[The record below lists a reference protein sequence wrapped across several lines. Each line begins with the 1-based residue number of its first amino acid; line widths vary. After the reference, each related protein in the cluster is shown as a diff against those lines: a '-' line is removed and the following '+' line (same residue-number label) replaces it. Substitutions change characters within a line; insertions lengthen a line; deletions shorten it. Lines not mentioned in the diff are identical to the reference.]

1 MGDDPLARRGERRRE
16 AVIDALS
23 PRRSLWRCLSVTN
36 IGRIRPLFPVTLE
49 CRWGSCPDAFGSH
62 RAVVFPPSLPV
73 PFWSIPRVREPE
85 LMDDPAIAEA
95 DHLRALVALGR
106 INTLSLTAARLAAGV
121 VALAGGQEDR
131 GAGLEVVDV
140 ASGGG
145 DVTIDLARRL
155 RGASRWRSVAITGI
169 DISPRA
175 IERSQDLA
183 ARFGSPATFLLRDV
197 TAQGC
202 PSCDVA
208 VSSLF
213 LHHLD
218 DDDARQLLRAMA
230 SAARRGIVISDL
242 IRSPAGLF
250 LAFFATFFLTGSGVA
265 RVDGPRSVRAA
276 RTPAEY
282 RALLESV
289 GLRGATVRRVWPERV
304 SIVWRA
310 LGED

>member
-1 MGDDPLARRGERRRE
+1 
-16 AVIDALS
+16 
-23 PRRSLWRCLSVTN
+23 
-36 IGRIRPLFPVTLE
+36 
-49 CRWGSCPDAFGSH
+49 
-62 RAVVFPPSLPV
+62 
-73 PFWSIPRVREPE
+73 
-85 LMDDPAIAEA
+85 
-95 DHLRALVALGR
+95 
-106 INTLSLTAARLAAGV
+106 
-121 VALAGGQEDR
+121 VALAGGQGDCA
-131 GAGLEVVDV
+131 AGLDVIDV

-145 DVTIDLARRL
+145 DVTIELARRL
-155 RGASRWRSVAITGI
+155 GSDARWRAVAITGI

-175 IERSQDLA
+175 IERAEDRA
-183 ARFGSPATFLLRDV
+183 CRCASPAKFLLRDV

-202 PSCDVA
+202 PPCDVA

-218 DDDARQLLRAMA
+218 DDDARQLLRVMA

-250 LAFFATFFLTGSGVA
+250 LAYFATFFLTASRVA

-304 SIVWRA
+304 VIVWRA
-310 LGED
+310 KGED

>member
-1 MGDDPLARRGERRRE
+1 M
-16 AVIDALS
+16 
-23 PRRSLWRCLSVTN
+23 
-36 IGRIRPLFPVTLE
+36 
-49 CRWGSCPDAFGSH
+49 
-62 RAVVFPPSLPV
+62 

-121 VALAGGQEDR
+121 VTLAGGQGNR
-131 GAGLEVVDV
+131 PAGLEVVDV

-175 IERSQDLA
+175 IERARDLA
-183 ARFGSPATFLLRDV
+183 ARLGSPATFLLRDV

-250 LAFFATFFLTGSGVA
+250 LAFVATLFLTGSRVA

-310 LGED
+310 LGEDR

>member
-1 MGDDPLARRGERRRE
+1 
-16 AVIDALS
+16 
-23 PRRSLWRCLSVTN
+23 
-36 IGRIRPLFPVTLE
+36 
-49 CRWGSCPDAFGSH
+49 
-62 RAVVFPPSLPV
+62 
-73 PFWSIPRVREPE
+73 
-85 LMDDPAIAEA
+85 
-95 DHLRALVALGR
+95 
-106 INTLSLTAARLAAGV
+106 
-121 VALAGGQEDR
+121 VALAGGQEER
-131 GAGLEVVDV
+131 AATLEVIDV

-145 DVTIDLARRL
+145 DVTIELARRL
-155 RGASRWRSVAITGI
+155 GSDAQWRSVAITGI

-175 IERSQDLA
+175 IERARDLA
-183 ARFGSPATFLLRDV
+183 ARLGSPATFLLRNV

-202 PSCDVA
+202 PPCDVA

-218 DDDARQLLRAMA
+218 DDDARQLLRVMA

-242 IRSPAGLF
+242 IRSPTGLF
-250 LAFFATFFLTGSGVA
+250 LAFFATLFLTGSRVA

-304 SIVWRA
+304 VVVWRA
-310 LGED
+310 EGEDR

>member
-1 MGDDPLARRGERRRE
+1 
-16 AVIDALS
+16 
-23 PRRSLWRCLSVTN
+23 
-36 IGRIRPLFPVTLE
+36 
-49 CRWGSCPDAFGSH
+49 
-62 RAVVFPPSLPV
+62 
-73 PFWSIPRVREPE
+73 
-85 LMDDPAIAEA
+85 MD
-95 DHLRALVALGR
+95 
-106 INTLSLTAARLAAGV
+106 RL
-121 VALAGGQEDR
+121 QFQTR
-131 GAGLEVVDV
+131 N
-140 ASGGG
+140 
-145 DVTIDLARRL
+145 
-155 RGASRWRSVAITGI
+155 
-169 DISPRA
+169 
-175 IERSQDLA
+175 IERARDLA
-183 ARFGSPATFLLRDV
+183 ARLGSPATFLLRDV

-218 DDDARQLLRAMA
+218 DDDARQLLRVMA

-250 LAFFATFFLTGSGVA
+250 LAYVATLFLTGSRVA

-310 LGED
+310 EGEHR

>member
-1 MGDDPLARRGERRRE
+1 MPSAA
-16 AVIDALS
+16 AV
-23 PRRSLWRCLSVTN
+23 
-36 IGRIRPLFPVTLE
+36 PLFSL
-49 CRWGSCPDAFGSH
+49 
-62 RAVVFPPSLPV
+62 PSLPV

-85 LMDDPAIAEA
+85 LMDDPALAEA

-121 VALAGGQEDR
+121 VALAGKKQDSV
-131 GAGLEVVDV
+131 AGLEVIDV

-155 RGASRWRSVAITGI
+155 EESARWGTISVTGI

-175 IERSQDLA
+175 IERAGDLA
-183 ARFGSPATFLLRDV
+183 ARLGSPATFLFRDV

-202 PSCDVA
+202 PACDVA

-218 DDDARQLLRAMA
+218 DDDARQLLRVMA

-242 IRSPAGLF
+242 IRSPTGLF
-250 LAFFATFFLTGSGVA
+250 LAYVATLFLTASRVA

-304 SIVWRA
+304 VIVWRA
-310 LGED
+310 EGED